1 MSELS
6 VEEIVARVELDLGR
20 PPDAHEPDD
29 AFAGGIIYVD
39 ELRALIAS
47 WRKRGEALKE
57 ARGWVQDEVNADPRH
72 RGVDV
77 LARIDAALKAAG
89 EK

>member
-1 MSELS
+1 MGFYED
-6 VEEIVARVELDLGR
+6 EIEARTKVLALEREALRARVAELV
-20 PPDAHEPDD
+20 A
-29 AFAGGIIYVD
+29 
-39 ELRALIAS
+39 
-47 WRKRGEALKE
+47 ALKE

-77 LARIDAALKAAG
+77 LARIDAALKQAG